1 MKKIL
6 ILAFSLF
13 VFTACSNNQEKSA
26 DDENVVK
33 EIGGDKDEHGCL
45 IGAGETWSK
54 LQENCI
60 QVFNVAKRLNPIE
73 TKDGEAVISA
83 FALLNDDQS
92 KVELF
97 IADGS
102 VILEKGEDGK
112 FKNDTYLYDEENGT
126 LSING
131 AEAYK
136 AE

>member
-1 MKKIL
+1 MKKFL

-13 VFTACSNNQEKSA
+13 VITACNNNQEKSA
-26 DDENVVK
+26 EGENAA
-33 EIGGDKDEHGCL
+33 ETIGGDKDEHGCL
-45 IGAGETWSK
+45 TGAGETWSQ

-60 QVFNVAKRLNPIE
+60 QVFNVAKRLNPID

-83 FALLNDDQS
+83 FALLNDNHS

-102 VILEKGEDGK
+102 VILERGEDGK
-112 FKNDTYLYDEENGT
+112 FKNETYLYDIENGS

-131 AEAYK
+131 TEAYK